1 MGNVVTVQIT
11 AVDEVMVFGSWECKN
26 ETEKRKKKYRK
37 NTKVRV
43 SLSV

>member
-26 ETEKRKKKYRK
+26 ETRKGKKIQK
-37 NTKVRV
+37 KH
-43 SLSV
+43 